1 MLPFSHELPSVAL
14 RRSGRR
20 GLALPPERPEPQAE
34 QVYLTMVSL
43 STVGYGDL
51 SPKTKA
57 ARLFCA
63 AFLLVGPGQGEGQ
76 GQGAW
81 APSLLPAGGASAP
94 HP

>member
-1 MLPFSHELPSVAL
+1 
-14 RRSGRR
+14 
-20 GLALPPERPEPQAE
+20 
-34 QVYLTMVSL
+34 MVSL

-76 GQGAW
+76 GQGSW
-81 APSLLPAGGASAP
+81 APLSFLLVGAAHHTPEQRATLSYTASHTLTHSSGSLSHGLCMNM
-94 HP
+94 

>member
-1 MLPFSHELPSVAL
+1 
-14 RRSGRR
+14 
-20 GLALPPERPEPQAE
+20 
-34 QVYLTMVSL
+34 MVSL